1 MIKVCEHGNPD
12 PDKCVGCI
20 FDETTSEH
28 LQPTK
33 RELTGGSSDYYKVN
47 IASPTSGGAPYMA
60 ECNDIIE
67 ALNMEYDVAN
77 VFKAAWRIAALR
89 EGHGKPG
96 QDSPVYDAEKVVFFG
111 QRIIARGNSK

>member
-1 MIKVCEHGNPD
+1 MSKSYMCGVCNVEHDTMSKAMECFSLHEP
-12 PDKCVGCI
+12 K
-20 FDETTSEH
+20 
-28 LQPTK
+28 
-33 RELTGGSSDYYKVN
+33 LTGGSSSYYTV
-47 IASPTSGGAPYMA
+47 AVERPTSGGAPYMT

-89 EGHGKPG
+89 QGKGKLG

-111 QRIIARGNSK
+111 NRIIERSK

>member
-1 MIKVCEHGNPD
+1 MSKSFICGVCNVEHDTVTRAMECFNLHEP
-12 PDKCVGCI
+12 K
-20 FDETTSEH
+20 
-28 LQPTK
+28 
-33 RELTGGSSDYYKVN
+33 LTGGSSSYYTLNVYK
-47 IASPTSGGAPYMA
+47 PTSGGEPYMA

-89 EGHGKPG
+89 QGKGKLG

-111 QRIIARGNSK
+111 NRIIERSR

>member
-1 MIKVCEHGNPD
+1 MSDKSYICGGCGVEHD
-12 PDKCVGCI
+12 TMTKAMKC
-20 FDETTSEH
+20 FSLHE
-28 LQPTK
+28 LK
-33 RELTGGSSDYYKVN
+33 LTGGSSGYYTV
-47 IASPTSGGAPYMA
+47 AVERPTSGGAPYIA

-89 EGHGKPG
+89 QGKGKLG

-111 QRIIARGNSK
+111 NRIIERSKT